1 MPIDRRKLKRTL
13 NSKLYAEPEAGRDH
27 DKFYVSCHGH
37 IVGRTQIPRG
47 SQYKTIDDEL
57 LDEIARQL
65 RLHLVELK
73 KVDECTIDF
82 DEYCRLVS
90 GRSWRFRSRFA

>member
-1 MPIDRRKLKRTL
+1 MERRNLKRAL
-13 NSKLYAEPEAGRDH
+13 NSKLRAEKEPGSDH
-27 DKFYVSCHGH
+27 DKFYVSCEGL
-37 IVGRTQIPRG
+37 IVGRTQVPRG

-65 RLHLVELK
+65 RLYLTELK
-73 KVDECTIDF
+73 KVDECTIGL